1 MEKLNKNVV
10 EILDLLSNITN
21 LSRNDIIE
29 IAVVRLMSDISEK
42 VKSNNEAI
50 KEENLKYGN

>member
-1 MEKLNKNVV
+1 MEKLNKKVV

-29 IAVVRLMSDISEK
+29 IAVVRLMSDITEK